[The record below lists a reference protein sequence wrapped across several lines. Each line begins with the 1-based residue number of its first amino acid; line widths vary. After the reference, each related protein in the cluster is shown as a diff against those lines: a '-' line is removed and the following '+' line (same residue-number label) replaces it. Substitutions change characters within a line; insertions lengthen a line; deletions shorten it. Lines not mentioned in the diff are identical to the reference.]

1 MVAWSSLYLVKAGVN
16 LASRASCNNTCL
28 TYLTKLTSL
37 MSKLFCVIV
46 FVICKLWPTPSPSY
60 IVNVSVREDWQKTES
75 HLVDFGCLRVVVWVY
90 LLKKENLWQKS
101 FFQVML
107 NEVLWKIARNYIYNV
122 KADVKQQGIKEV
134 VAVSCYFS

>member
-1 MVAWSSLYLVKAGVN
+1 MA
-16 LASRASCNNTCL
+16 
-28 TYLTKLTSL
+28 
-37 MSKLFCVIV
+37 
-46 FVICKLWPTPSPSY
+46 
-60 IVNVSVREDWQKTES
+60 
-75 HLVDFGCLRVVVWVY
+75 VWVY

-107 NEVLWKIARNYIYNV
+107 NEVLWKIVRNDIYNV

>member
-1 MVAWSSLYLVKAGVN
+1 M
-16 LASRASCNNTCL
+16 
-28 TYLTKLTSL
+28 
-37 MSKLFCVIV
+37 
-46 FVICKLWPTPSPSY
+46 
-60 IVNVSVREDWQKTES
+60 E
-75 HLVDFGCLRVVVWVY
+75 VWVY

-107 NEVLWKIARNYIYNV
+107 NEVLWKIVRNDIYNV